1 MLRTPTA
8 FLHAALG
15 VAVLA
20 GLALARSA
28 PVSAAPPT
36 ALVTVRLPITGT
48 RDEQVEAAVARR
60 LDALRA
66 AAPDRGVLVLR
77 FEPGEDGEAAASDF
91 GRALE
96 LARFLGSERLAGVKT
111 VAWLPVG
118 VAGHAVLPV
127 LACEEIVMDPEA
139 VLGPANAAEP
149 RIDDAMRAA
158 YAHVAGVRRTVP
170 PAAAVALLDPAARVV
185 LVTTQEEGVQIIEDR
200 ELAALRRRVAVLGV
214 PEPLQPAPLSLTGR
228 RARELGFVR
237 LLARSP
243 AELAQGLDLDA
254 RAVQAAPEIAGGWRA
269 VQVNLS
275 GPISADAVAR
285 VRLRIDRAIQ
295 SGATFVCLRIDS
307 SGGSPD
313 QSLVLAN
320 WLASLDP
327 AEVRTVA
334 YVPRAARSD
343 AALVAL
349 ACDELAVGPDA
360 VLGGEGDGVVDERG
374 GEAIVAA
381 WRAGVAKRRDRSWS
395 LPVALVVPG
404 IEVRRAERQGNGRID
419 YFSAAE
425 LESRADG
432 DAWQPGPVVGTGPIQ
447 LGGRRAEE
455 LGLAAHVVGDFA
467 ALRKAYGV
475 EGQVGFAEPG
485 WADRLLTALASPELA
500 WLLLLIGGAGLYIE
514 LKTPGVGLGGF
525 VAMVAF
531 IVYFWSQ
538 HLQGTSGWLEVMLF
552 LAGIF
557 CLAVEIFV
565 IPGFGVLGL
574 GGGLLVIASIVLAS
588 QSFVLPANE
597 YQIRQ
602 MQWSLLGIL
611 GAGVGVA
618 LLGVALRRVLPATP
632 VLRDVFLAPPAAGPL
647 DDAMLDDMIGAE
659 GTTTTRLAPAGKARI
674 GGAVRD
680 VTTEGEL
687 IEPGLPVRVVAVR
700 GRRVVV
706 RMV

>member
-1 MLRTPTA
+1 
-8 FLHAALG
+8 
-15 VAVLA
+15 
-20 GLALARSA
+20 
-28 PVSAAPPT
+28 
-36 ALVTVRLPITGT
+36 
-48 RDEQVEAAVARR
+48 
-60 LDALRA
+60 
-66 AAPDRGVLVLR
+66 
-77 FEPGEDGEAAASDF
+77 
-91 GRALE
+91 
-96 LARFLGSERLAGVKT
+96 
-111 VAWLPVG
+111 
-118 VAGHAVLPV
+118 
-127 LACEEIVMDPEA
+127 
-139 VLGPANAAEP
+139 
-149 RIDDAMRAA
+149 
-158 YAHVAGVRRTVP
+158 
-170 PAAAVALLDPAARVV
+170 
-185 LVTTQEEGVQIIEDR
+185 
-200 ELAALRRRVAVLGV
+200 
-214 PEPLQPAPLSLTGR
+214 
-228 RARELGFVR
+228 
-237 LLARSP
+237 
-243 AELAQGLDLDA
+243 
-254 RAVQAAPEIAGGWRA
+254 
-269 VQVNLS
+269 
-275 GPISADAVAR
+275 
-285 VRLRIDRAIQ
+285 
-295 SGATFVCLRIDS
+295 
-307 SGGSPD
+307 
-313 QSLVLAN
+313 
-320 WLASLDP
+320 
-327 AEVRTVA
+327 
-334 YVPRAARSD
+334 
-343 AALVAL
+343 
-349 ACDELAVGPDA
+349 
-360 VLGGEGDGVVDERG
+360 
-374 GEAIVAA
+374 
-381 WRAGVAKRRDRSWS
+381 
-395 LPVALVVPG
+395 
-404 IEVRRAERQGNGRID
+404 
-419 YFSAAE
+419 
-425 LESRADG
+425 
-432 DAWQPGPVVGTGPIQ
+432 
-447 LGGRRAEE
+447 
-455 LGLAAHVVGDFA
+455 VVGDFA